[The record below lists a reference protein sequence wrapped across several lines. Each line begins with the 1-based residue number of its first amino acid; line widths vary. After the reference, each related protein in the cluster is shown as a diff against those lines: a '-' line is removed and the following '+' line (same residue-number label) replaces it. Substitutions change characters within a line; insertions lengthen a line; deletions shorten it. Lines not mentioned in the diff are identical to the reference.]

1 METANPNHIHLIVAL
16 CFSAIRANKTND
28 EAWLNEDRAD
38 RELVAFTQKNM
49 RTKLAA
55 ARLKGRRGWWR
66 ESECS
71 IEELKAL
78 LDQAMAK
85 NDMASVINYAAM
97 IQVRNIIDE

>member
-1 METANPNHIHLIVAL
+1 MKTATKNHINLIVAL

-28 EAWLNEDRAD
+28 ETWLNEDRAD

-49 RTKLAA
+49 RTTLAA

-71 IEELKAL
+71 IKELNTL
-78 LDQAMAK
+78 LYEAVEK

-97 IQVRNIIDE
+97 IQVRKIIDE